1 MLVGK
6 NIKGPQKERKKKEK
20 KDEGKKEEERDE
32 EKKKLA
38 LRFYFLNSPT
48 TQPVPIQNPE

>member
-6 NIKGPQKERKKKEK
+6 NIKGHKKKEKKEK

-32 EKKKLA
+32 EKNILA
-38 LRFYFLNSPT
+38 LKYYFLNSPT